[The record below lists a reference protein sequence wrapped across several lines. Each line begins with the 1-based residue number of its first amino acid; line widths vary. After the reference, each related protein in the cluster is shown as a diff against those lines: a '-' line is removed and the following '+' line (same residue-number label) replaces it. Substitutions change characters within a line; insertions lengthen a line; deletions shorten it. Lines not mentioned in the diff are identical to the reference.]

1 MLLRRVISHFRKQ
14 EWTAIGIDFLIVVL
28 GVFVATQVSDWNEA
42 RKDRAREQVYIERL
56 RSDFE
61 AIEARTKMAM
71 DVWQSA
77 VDASIRLL
85 NDFDTLDPAKGPVR
99 TEEEI
104 AADLAALGSGRIPA
118 TQAPTFIEML
128 SAGDVALVRDA
139 ALRDALLAYD
149 VQAHYSLESYRVLR
163 SVEEPAIIILRDA
176 AELDLSNS
184 DSNIQLP
191 NGGATVSVVNTGVML
206 RDVRLRNAIK
216 SIGSSAYFHRGNSA
230 LHMERAQEVLAALE
244 AQK

>member
-1 MLLRRVISHFRKQ
+1 MLLRRVISHVRKQ

-28 GVFVATQVSDWNEA
+28 GVVVATQVSNWNEA
-42 RKDRAREQVYIERL
+42 RKDREREQVYIERL

-61 AIEARTKMAM
+61 AIEARSKNAV

-77 VDASIRLL
+77 VDASARLIAEI
-85 NDFDTLDPAKGPVR
+85 DTFDPEKGPAR
-99 TEEEI
+99 SMEQI
-104 AADLAALGSGRIPA
+104 AADFGALRAGRIPA

-163 SVEEPAIIILRDA
+163 NDAEPGISILGDALEFDLLDDSSNAPDAGLGSV
-176 AELDLSNS
+176 S
-184 DSNIQLP
+184 
-191 NGGATVSVVNTGVML
+191 TGVDVKAMVN
-206 RDVRLRNAIK
+206 DVRIRNAIK
-216 SIGSSAYFHRGNSA
+216 KLGVIAYNQRGVSAM
-230 LHMERAQEVLAALE
+230 HMQRAQDVLTALE
-244 AQK
+244 AQQ